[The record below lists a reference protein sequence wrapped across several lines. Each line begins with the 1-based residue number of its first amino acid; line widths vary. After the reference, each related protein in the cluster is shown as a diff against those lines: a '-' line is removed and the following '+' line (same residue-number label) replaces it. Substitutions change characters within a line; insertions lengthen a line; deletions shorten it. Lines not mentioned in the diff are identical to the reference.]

1 MTGREYPRASW
12 RLIIDRAPRTGAW
25 NMALDEA
32 IQDAVATGAAPPTL
46 RFYQWAPP
54 ALSLGKRQP
63 LDGVDLARCRRDGV
77 DIVRRPTGGW
87 AILHTDELT
96 YSVAALPDDPRTA
109 GPILDAYRR
118 LSAGLVDGLWRLG
131 APVELNPVN
140 PYGVHN
146 ASAACFEVPSAYEIT
161 VGGKKLMGSA
171 QTRPQGRLLQHGSLP
186 LAGEIARVAEY
197 LWLDDED
204 ARQQLRAHLRQRA
217 TTLGDALGRAVTF
230 DAAADALRLGFA
242 AALNLEL
249 VPAAATA
256 AEEAVAAARAPSVLV
271 SQVAAG
277 G

>member
-12 RLIIDRAPRTGAW
+12 RLIIDRTPRTGAW

-32 IQDAVATGAAPPTL
+32 IQGGVATGTAPPPL

-77 DIVRRPTGGW
+77 DVVRRPTGGW

-118 LSAGLVDGLWRLG
+118 LIAGLVDGLRRLG

-140 PYGVHN
+140 PYGFDN
-146 ASAACFEVPSAYEIT
+146 ASPACFGVPSAYEIT
-161 VGGKKLMGSA
+161 VAPKQLTATS
-171 QTRPQGRLLQHGSLP
+171 QPPPQRPLPHPSLFPLP
-186 LAGEIARVAEY
+186 LHSS
-197 LWLDDED
+197 LL
-204 ARQQLRAHLRQRA
+204 
-217 TTLGDALGRAVTF
+217 
-230 DAAADALRLGFA
+230 
-242 AALNLEL
+242 
-249 VPAAATA
+249 
-256 AEEAVAAARAPSVLV
+256 
-271 SQVAAG
+271 
-277 G
+277 